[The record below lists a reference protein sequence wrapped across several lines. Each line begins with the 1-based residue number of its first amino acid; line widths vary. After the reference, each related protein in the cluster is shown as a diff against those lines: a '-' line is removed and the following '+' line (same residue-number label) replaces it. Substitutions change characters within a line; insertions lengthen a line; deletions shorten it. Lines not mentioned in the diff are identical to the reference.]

1 MKRILLSWTFFYCT
15 SILKKTLGPHPF
27 VKIFTRDYDV
37 GGLINNFYGSSIWPI
52 SQKTQQTCTH
62 AYKKIPLN
70 MTPLTTREDVSNIT
84 VVL

>member
-37 GGLINNFYGSSIWPI
+37 AGLINNFYGSSVWPI
-52 SQKTQQTCTH
+52 SQKPSGICTH
-62 AYKKIPLN
+62 AY
-70 MTPLTTREDVSNIT
+70 
-84 VVL
+84 